1 MMTLLFQMVM
11 VYYDGQLEIS
21 MKDNFKMEDIMV
33 ILIKKKYR

>member
-1 MMTLLFQMVM
+1 M